1 MIRKV
6 VSEGIM
12 PLGLPPT
19 HPQDIPRLGPMTV
32 PFPHRTKPTSL
43 HGSKT
48 GNRKETRRTPL
59 PRIRK
64 SEWTIGT
71 PDAIFSLPR
80 EIKVKA
86 TGQMPYVYLRVKTN
100 FPEDRWI
107 QATEVRPT
115 APEVVHHVL
124 VFASGA
130 DGIKREQAGALA
142 AYVHG
147 NTFVEFPPGVA
158 KKLPSRATLLFQMH
172 YTPTGKATTDRTQI
186 GLRFIKTPPDKT
198 VRTLPVVNRRINIP
212 PHAPDLRRN
221 RFEIRSAW
229 HRRAGLHA
237 PHAPQGKAFKY
248 ELLTQGGKG
257 KRCLRVPCSYDF
269 NWQLRYELK
278 NPRPLPGGSRIRVTR
293 FSTTARTTQQTR
305 TPTSVRWGD
314 QSDEEM
320 LIGYVECEFENSN
333 SAVDQQD
340 GRRDLFTQ
348 LDKNKDGFLTK
359 NEFTRPGLFP
369 LFDSDKDGRVTK
381 KEGIEG
387 LAKQEKAKQGPQ
399 RRLAGACLTC
409 FHRNGRPVR
418 ANARRSATWPRA
430 GSIHR

>member
-1 MIRKV
+1 
-6 VSEGIM
+6 
-12 PLGLPPT
+12 
-19 HPQDIPRLGPMTV
+19 
-32 PFPHRTKPTSL
+32 
-43 HGSKT
+43 
-48 GNRKETRRTPL
+48 
-59 PRIRK
+59 
-64 SEWTIGT
+64 
-71 PDAIFSLPR
+71 
-80 EIKVKA
+80 
-86 TGQMPYVYLRVKTN
+86 MPYVYLRVKTN

-142 AYVHG
+142 AYVPG

-158 KKLPSRATLLFQMH
+158 KKLPVGATLLFQMH

-186 GLRFIKTPPDKT
+186 GLRFAKTPPDKI
-198 VRTLPVVNRRINIP
+198 VRTLPVVNRRIDIP
-212 PHAPDLRRN
+212 PHAPDHVETASRSVPPGIVVRAFMPHMHLR
-221 RFEIRSAW
+221 
-229 HRRAGLHA
+229 
-237 PHAPQGKAFKY
+237 GKAFKY
-248 ELLTQGGKG
+248 ELLTQDG
-257 KRCLRVPCSYDF
+257 KRETLLEVPRYDF

-278 NPRPLPGGSRIRVTR
+278 EPRPLPAGSRIEVTGV
-293 FSTTARTTQQTR
+293 FDNSKDNPANPNPDQN
-305 TPTSVRWGD
+305 VRWGD

-333 SAVDQQD
+333 SAIDQQD

-387 LAKQEKAKQGPQ
+387 LAKLRKRQSKD
-399 RRLAGACLTC
+399 
-409 FHRNGRPVR
+409 RNALRGLLDLFR
-418 ANARRSATWPRA
+418 
-430 GSIHR
+430 